1 MDCPNC
7 ERRNDCPMFRLVCII
22 AASSSTLAE
31 QVNAL
36 AQVAGLEPKPD
47 IAPRPQ
53 PVPLAE
59 SAGR

>member
-7 ERRNDCPMFRLVCII
+7 ERRTDCPMFRLVCIVM
-22 AASSSTLAE
+22 ASSSTLAE

-36 AQVAGLEPKPD
+36 AQVAGIVPTPD

-53 PVPLAE
+53 PEPLAE